1 MVGRLRVF
9 HLVIRALNALAT
21 ADQSLIQQ
29 GRQQLGIC
37 ILRLDQKVAIQVD
50 GVAPKVVGVQRCFG
64 IVWEEAGLLLH
75 AFCEGLALG
84 YVQFKFQHD
93 SSLLLVHL
101 FLCIPMFFSVAHIS
115 L

>member
-37 ILRLDQKVAIQVD
+37 ILRLDQKVAIPVD
-50 GVAPKVVGVQRCFG
+50 GVAPDVVRIQRCFG
-64 IVWEEAGLLLH
+64 IVRVDAGQLLH